1 MPRACHIYDPIQH
14 TYQKFHFG
22 CEPTDEDKQALANE
36 PRDRGGAP
44 DALISV
50 AQAAA
55 RLGVHPNTIRS
66 WAEAGRLTAYRI
78 NARGD
83 RRFRPADLE
92 RLLVEGGEPT
102 PAPTLGEERD
112 PRLALLGKLA
122 RAAASSS
129 NVSAVCRVA
138 VESLRADCGFET
150 AAIYLAQPET
160 LTLETHAGYRV
171 PPGQT
176 FELPEQAGGEDPS
189 SQVLADGRRAI
200 VPLRGA
206 TGVLGCLLVES
217 HDEMAVGQVPFLEI
231 VAATLGAAVRNAAML
246 KRARRE
252 LTRGRA
258 LRGVTQELTGQL
270 DLAVVLDDVV
280 TRTRSLFEADK
291 AGLWLI
297 DDTERPFSMAA
308 QRGLSEDFLAHVSEL
323 TWESNTIGVQA
334 LRDRRPLVNRNA
346 GTDESAGL
354 MRSVYA
360 REGIRTACLT
370 PLVVHEEPLGLLA
383 LYHVDDRPWPDEE
396 VALVQAFASQAAVAI
411 SNARLYRSVA
421 DQAVRMGSIQ
431 DLSARLNRLTDVRA
445 IAEAIVSEASI
456 LAEYNDIRVYTVDWE
471 TGWCEPVAFTKE
483 MLGEGGDYEKRLRV
497 PIGDGSFTGS
507 VAASGEPLL
516 INDALNDDRGK
527 TIEGT
532 DDIEESMLLV
542 PMVFEGR
549 SLGVIV
555 LSQLGFN
562 RFKPDDVQTMT
573 IFAGYA
579 AQAFANATGYERLT
593 AQSAELA
600 RQLDTQRRLLDI
612 NERLLSTL
620 DPTEILETIADGL
633 KSVVAYDNLVI
644 HQFDREAGLLKPILA
659 RDRHAAEVLRH
670 QIPLGKGLTSWA
682 VEHHEALLVN
692 DALGDPRGIQIPGT
706 PPDPEALIIVP
717 LIADGEVIGAMNIGR
732 IGHEEIYFSEADF
745 ELAKLFAGQAS
756 IALRNADEHHAVSLR
771 ADTDALSGL
780 GNHGAFQRDL
790 SELLGAAEAASEE
803 RDRRV
808 AMLMMDLDQFKS
820 FNDSHGHPAGD
831 ALIHAAATAI
841 YGAARSDDKVYRY
854 GGDEF
859 AIILPGSSGADAA
872 RVGERVRRAVAG
884 LTAGQ
889 RSPVTITIGVAAFP
903 EDARDR
909 NELVAAAD
917 AALYAGKQAGEDRVV
932 QASQVPSEMRGLRGT
947 LDQLARA
954 ALMRG
959 EEPASVERIVEH
971 AALLTHEPEARE
983 ATVLDAL
990 LSVARSLDAR
1000 NAANRGH
1007 SDRVSRLAGRVAE
1020 RLGCTPD
1027 ELHTIELGARLHG
1040 LEQRGLNEL
1049 EQIPSLRPV
1058 GAIIRGQQELSAGDG
1073 ARRPRRGRGPVGAH
1087 VIAAANAYDEM
1098 TAGAS
1103 RGRPG
1108 RAAALGSL
1116 RQGAAGA
1123 IRSDVLDALSAV
1135 VAERRDRGSRRRSDD
1150 VEAEER
1156 GAA

>member
-1 MPRACHIYDPIQH
+1 M
-14 TYQKFHFG
+14 
-22 CEPTDEDKQALANE
+22 ANE
-36 PRDRGGAP
+36 PRDRGAGH

-66 WAEAGRLTAYRI
+66 WSEAGRLKAYRI

-83 RRFRPADLE
+83 RRFRPSDLE
-92 RLLVEGGEPT
+92 RLLVEGGEPV
-102 PAPTLGEERD
+102 AVAALSDYRD
-112 PRLALLGKLA
+112 PRLAVLGKLA
-122 RAAASSS
+122 RTSASSS
-129 NVSAVCRVA
+129 NIGAVCRVA
-138 VESLRADCGFET
+138 VEALRADCGFDR
-150 AAIYLAQPET
+150 AAIYLESSGI
-160 LTLETHAGYRV
+160 LSLETHAGYRV
-171 PPGQT
+171 PPEPV
-176 FELPEQAGGEDPS
+176 FEYPGGPDGERLASGPLPWGNG
-189 SQVLADGRRAI
+189 VV

-206 TGVLGCLLVES
+206 TGPLGCLLAEG
-217 HDEMAVGQVPFLEI
+217 HQTMAATGQLPFLEI
-231 VAATLGAAVRNAAML
+231 VAHALGAAVRNAGLL
-246 KRARRE
+246 KRVRRE
-252 LTRGRA
+252 LTRARA

-270 DLAVVLDDVV
+270 DLAAVLDDVV
-280 TRTRSLFEADK
+280 ARTHGLFEADK

-297 DDTERPFSMAA
+297 DATDHPFSMAA
-308 QRGLSEDFLAHVSEL
+308 QRGLTEEFLTGVSDL
-323 TWESNTIGVQA
+323 TWQSDTIGVQA
-334 LRDRRPLVNRNA
+334 LRDRRPYVMRNA
-346 GTDESAGL
+346 GADEGTGL
-354 MRSVYA
+354 MRSAYA
-360 REGIRTACLT
+360 REGIRTVCLT
-370 PLVVHEEPLGLLA
+370 PLIVHEEPLGLLG
-383 LYHVDDRPWPDEE
+383 LYHLTDRSWPDEE
-396 VALVQAFASQAAVAI
+396 VALVEAFASQAAVAI

-445 IAEAIVSEASI
+445 IAEAIVAEASI
-456 LAEYNDIRVYTVDWE
+456 LADYNDIRVYTVDWE
-471 TGWCEPVAFTKE
+471 SGWCEPVAFTKD

-507 VAASGEPLL
+507 VAESGEALL
-516 INDALNDDRGK
+516 INDALNDDRGM

-532 DDIEESMLLV
+532 EDIDESMLLV

-579 AQAFANATGYERLT
+579 AQAFANATAYEQLT

-620 DPTEILETIADGL
+620 DPTEILDTIADGL

-644 HQFDREAGLLKPILA
+644 HQFDREAGLLHPLLA
-659 RDRHAAEVLRH
+659 RDRHAAEVLQH
-670 QIPLGKGLTSWA
+670 QIPIGRGLTSWA

-692 DALGDPRGIQIPGT
+692 DALSDPRGIQIPGT

-780 GNHGAFQRDL
+780 GNHGAFQRAL
-790 SELLGAAEAASEE
+790 SELLGAAEAARDE

-808 AMLMMDLDQFKS
+808 AMLMMDLDRFKD

-841 YGAARSDDKVYRY
+841 YGAARSDDRVYRY

-859 AIILPGSSGADAA
+859 AIILPGSSAADAA
-872 RVGERVRRAVAG
+872 RVGERVRRAVAS
-884 LTAGQ
+884 LTAGE
-889 RSPVTITIGVAAFP
+889 RTPVTITVGVAAFP
-903 EDARDR
+903 EDAGDR
-909 NELVAAAD
+909 SELVAAAD

-932 QASQVPSEMRGLRGT
+932 QASNVPNEMRGLRGT

-971 AALLTHEPEARE
+971 ATLLTKDADTRE
-983 ATVLDAL
+983 ATVRDAL

-1007 SDRVSRLAGRVAE
+1007 SDRVSRLAGRIAQ
-1020 RLGCTPD
+1020 RLGCSAD
-1027 ELHTIELGARLHG
+1027 DLHSIELGARLHG
-1040 LEQRGLNEL
+1040 LERAGLREL
-1049 EQIPSLRPV
+1049 EPIPSLRGV
-1058 GAIIRGQQELSAGDG
+1058 GAIIRGEQALSAGPG
-1073 ARRPRRGRGPVGAH
+1073 QPRSRRGRIPIGAH
-1087 VIAAANAYDEM
+1087 VIAAANAYDQM
-1098 TAGAS
+1098 TAGAR

-1108 RAAALGSL
+1108 RAAALAAL
-1116 RQGAAGA
+1116 RNGVAGP
-1123 IRSDVLDALSAV
+1123 IRSDVLDALGVV
-1135 VAERRDRGSRRRSDD
+1135 VADRRDPGSRRRSDD
-1150 VEAEER
+1150 VETEER

>member
-1 MPRACHIYDPIQH
+1 
-14 TYQKFHFG
+14 
-22 CEPTDEDKQALANE
+22 LANE
-36 PRDRGGAP
+36 SRDRGSGP

-92 RLLVEGGEPT
+92 RLLVEGGEPAT
-102 PAPTLGEERD
+102 VPALGDERD

-122 RAAASSS
+122 RTAATSS

-138 VESLRADCGFET
+138 VEALRADSGFDR
-150 AAIYLAQPET
+150 AAIYLMRSGN
-160 LTLETHAGYRV
+160 LSLETHAGYRV
-171 PPGQT
+171 PPEPM
-176 FELPEQAGGEDPS
+176 FDIPS
-189 SQVLADGRRAI
+189 EANGDDAWSRLTAEGNTAVI
-200 VPLRGA
+200 PLRGA
-206 TGVLGCLLVES
+206 TALLGCLLVEG
-217 HDEMAVGQVPFLEI
+217 HETTAAGQLPFLEI
-231 VAATLGAAVRNAAML
+231 VAHALGAAVRNAGLL

-252 LTRGRA
+252 LTRARA

-280 TRTRSLFEADK
+280 ARTRGLFEADK

-297 DDTERPFSMAA
+297 DATDRPFSVAA
-308 QRGLSEDFLAHVSEL
+308 QRGLSDEFLAGVNDL
-323 TWESNTIGVQA
+323 TWQSNTIGVQA
-334 LRDRRPLVNRNA
+334 LRERRAQVMRNA
-346 GTDESAGL
+346 GTDQGTGL

-360 REGIRTACLT
+360 REGIRTVCLT
-370 PLVVHEEPLGLLA
+370 PLVVHEEPLGLLG
-383 LYHVDDRPWPDEE
+383 LYHADDRPWPDEE

-445 IAEAIVSEASI
+445 IAEAIVAEASI

-471 TGWCEPVAFTKE
+471 SGWCEPVAFTKE

-507 VAASGEPLL
+507 VAQSGEALL

-532 DDIEESMLLV
+532 DDIDESMLLV

-579 AQAFANATGYERLT
+579 AQAFANATAYERLT

-633 KSVVAYDNLVI
+633 KSVVMYDNLVI
-644 HQFDREAGLLKPILA
+644 HQFDREAGLLRPLLA
-659 RDRHAAEVLRH
+659 RDLHAAEVLRH
-670 QIPLGKGLTSWA
+670 QIPLGRGLTSWA

-692 DALGDPRGIQIPGT
+692 DALSDPRGIQIPGT

-732 IGHEEIYFSEADF
+732 IGREEIYFSEADF

-771 ADTDALSGL
+771 ANTDALSGL

-790 SELLGAAEAASEE
+790 SEMLGAAEAASDE

-859 AIILPGSSGADAA
+859 AIILPGSSAADAA
-872 RVGERVRRAVAG
+872 RVGERVRRAVAS
-884 LTAGQ
+884 LTADE
-889 RSPVTITIGVAAFP
+889 RMPVTITVGVAAFP

-932 QASQVPSEMRGLRGT
+932 QASHVPNEMRGLRGT

-959 EEPASVERIVEH
+959 EEPSSVERIVEH
-971 AALLTHEPEARE
+971 ATLLTHDADTRE
-983 ATVLDAL
+983 ATVRDAL

-1007 SDRVSRLAGRVAE
+1007 SDRVSRLAARIAQ
-1020 RLGCTPD
+1020 RLGCSPD
-1027 ELHTIELGARLHG
+1027 DLHSIELGARLHG
-1040 LEQRGLNEL
+1040 LEQAGLSEL
-1049 EQIPSLRPV
+1049 EPIPSLRGV
-1058 GAIIRGQQELSAGDG
+1058 GAIIRGHQALTPRPGQ
-1073 ARRPRRGRGPVGAH
+1073 RRSRRGRIPVGAH

-1098 TAGAS
+1098 TAGAA

-1108 RAAALGSL
+1108 RAAALAAL
-1116 RQGAAGA
+1116 RDGVAGP
-1123 IRSDVLDALSAV
+1123 ISSNVLDALSAV
-1135 VAERRDRGSRRRSDD
+1135 VAERRDPGRRRRSDD
-1150 VEAEER
+1150 LVEER

>member
-1 MPRACHIYDPIQH
+1 V
-14 TYQKFHFG
+14 
-22 CEPTDEDKQALANE
+22 ANE
-36 PRDRGGAP
+36 QRDRGSP

-92 RLLVEGGEPT
+92 RLLVEGGEPAT
-102 PAPTLGEERD
+102 VPALGDERD
-112 PRLALLGKLA
+112 ARLALLGKIA
-122 RAAASSS
+122 RAAGSSS
-129 NVSAVCRVA
+129 NVSAVSRVA
-138 VESLRADCGFET
+138 VEALRADCGFDR
-150 AAIYLAQPET
+150 AAIYLARSGI

-171 PPGQT
+171 PPEPVLDNPSETGG
-176 FELPEQAGGEDPS
+176 EQAWAATIAEGNAVVIP
-189 SQVLADGRRAI
+189 V
-200 VPLRGA
+200 RGA
-206 TGVLGCLLVES
+206 TGLLGCLLVEG
-217 HDEMAVGQVPFLEI
+217 HDQMTPAGHLPFLEI
-231 VAATLGAAVRNAAML
+231 VAHTLGGAVRNAGLL

-252 LTRGRA
+252 LTRARA

-280 TRTRSLFEADK
+280 ARTRGLFEADK

-297 DDTERPFSMAA
+297 DTSERPFSMAA
-308 QRGLSEDFLAHVSEL
+308 QRGLSDEFLAGVSEL

-334 LRDRRPLVNRNA
+334 LRDRRPYVMRDA
-346 GTDESAGL
+346 GTDQGTGM

-360 REGIRTACLT
+360 REGIRTVCLT
-370 PLVVHEEPLGLLA
+370 PLVVHEEPLGLLG
-383 LYHVDDRPWPDEE
+383 LYHADDRPWPDEE

-445 IAEAIVSEASI
+445 IAEAIVAEATI
-456 LAEYNDIRVYTVDWE
+456 LADYNDIRVYTVDWE
-471 TGWCEPVAFTKE
+471 SGWCEPVAFTKE

-497 PIGDGSFTGS
+497 PIGEGSFTGS
-507 VAASGEPLL
+507 VAESGEPLL

-542 PMVFEGR
+542 PMMFEGR

-562 RFKPDDVQTMT
+562 RFKAGDVQTMT

-579 AQAFANATGYERLT
+579 AQAFANATAYERLT

-682 VEHHEALLVN
+682 VEHHEAVLVN
-692 DALGDPRGIQIPGT
+692 DALSDPRGIQIPGT

-732 IGHEEIYFSEADF
+732 IGREEIYFSEADF

-790 SELLGAAEAASEE
+790 SELLGAAEAASDD

-859 AIILPGSSGADAA
+859 AIILPGASGADAA
-872 RVGERVRRAVAG
+872 RVGERVRRAVAA
-884 LTAGQ
+884 LTASE
-889 RSPVTITIGVAAFP
+889 RAPVTITVGVAAFP
-903 EDARDR
+903 EDAHDR

-917 AALYAGKQAGEDRVV
+917 AALYAGKQAGEDRVM
-932 QASQVPSEMRGLRGT
+932 QASQVPNEMRGLRGT

-971 AALLTHEPEARE
+971 ATLLTQDADTRE
-983 ATVLDAL
+983 ATVRDAL

-1007 SDRVSRLAGRVAE
+1007 SDRVSRLAGRIAE

-1027 ELHTIELGARLHG
+1027 DLHSIELGARLHG
-1040 LEQRGLNEL
+1040 LEQAGLSEL
-1049 EQIPSLRPV
+1049 EPIPSLRGV
-1058 GAIIRGQQELSAGDG
+1058 GAIIRGHQALSRPGQ
-1073 ARRPRRGRGPVGAH
+1073 RRSRRGRIPVGAH

-1098 TAGAS
+1098 TAGAA

-1108 RAAALGSL
+1108 RAAALAAL
-1116 RQGAAGA
+1116 REGAAGP
-1123 IRSDVLDALSAV
+1123 ISPEVLDALSAV
-1135 VAERRDRGSRRRSDD
+1135 VKERRDPGRRRRSDD
-1150 VEAEER
+1150 VEVREL

>member
-1 MPRACHIYDPIQH
+1 MHH
-14 TYQKFHFG
+14 TYQNFHFG
-22 CEPTDEDKQALANE
+22 CAPDKRGPTLANE
-36 PRDRGGAP
+36 PRDRGAGH

-92 RLLVEGGEPT
+92 RLLVEGGEP
-102 PAPTLGEERD
+102 PAAPALSDERD
-112 PRLALLGKLA
+112 PRLAVLGKLA

-138 VESLRADCGFET
+138 VEALRADCGFDR
-150 AAIYLAQPET
+150 AAIYLESSGI
-160 LTLETHAGYRV
+160 LSLETHAGYRV
-171 PPGQT
+171 PPEPV
-176 FELPEQAGGEDPS
+176 FEPPGGADGEQPASGPLPEGNG
-189 SQVLADGRRAI
+189 LL

-206 TGVLGCLLVES
+206 TGPLGCLLVEA
-217 HDEMAVGQVPFLEI
+217 HETMAASGQLPFLEI
-231 VAATLGAAVRNAAML
+231 VAHALAAAVRNAGLL
-246 KRARRE
+246 KRVRRE
-252 LTRGRA
+252 LTRARA

-280 TRTRSLFEADK
+280 ARTRGLFEADK

-297 DDTERPFSMAA
+297 DATDRPFSMAA
-308 QRGLSEDFLAHVSEL
+308 QRGLTEEFLSGVSDL
-323 TWESNTIGVQA
+323 TWESKTIGVQA
-334 LRDRRPLVNRNA
+334 LRDRQPRVMRDA
-346 GTDESAGL
+346 GTDESTGV
-354 MRSVYA
+354 MRSAYA
-360 REGIRTACLT
+360 GIRTVCLT
-370 PLVVHEEPLGLLA
+370 PLIVHEEPLGLLG
-383 LYHVDDRPWPDEE
+383 LYHLTDRSWPDEE

-445 IAEAIVSEASI
+445 IAEAIVAEASI
-456 LAEYNDIRVYTVDWE
+456 LADYNDIRVYTVDWE
-471 TGWCEPVAFTKE
+471 SGWCEPVAFTKD

-497 PIGDGSFTGS
+497 PIGEGSFTGS
-507 VAASGEPLL
+507 VAESGEPLL
-516 INDALNDDRGK
+516 INDALHDDRGK

-532 DDIEESMLLV
+532 EEIEESMLLV

-562 RFKPDDVQTMT
+562 RFKPDDVQTMA

-579 AQAFANATGYERLT
+579 AQAFANATAYEQLT

-644 HQFDREAGLLKPILA
+644 HQFDREAGLLHPLLA
-659 RDRHAAEVLRH
+659 RDLHAAEVMRH
-670 QIPLGKGLTSWA
+670 QIPIGRGLTSWA

-780 GNHGAFQRDL
+780 ANHGAFQRDL
-790 SELLGAAEAASEE
+790 SELLGAAEAASDE

-808 AMLMMDLDQFKS
+808 AMLMMDLDRFKD

-841 YGAARSDDKVYRY
+841 YGAARSDDRVYRY

-859 AIILPGSSGADAA
+859 AIILPGSSAADAA
-872 RVGERVRRAVAG
+872 RVGERVRHAVAS
-884 LTAGQ
+884 LTAGE
-889 RSPVTITIGVAAFP
+889 RAPVTITVGVAAFP
-903 EDARDR
+903 EDAGDR
-909 NELVAAAD
+909 SELVAAAD

-932 QASQVPSEMRGLRGT
+932 QASDVPNEMRGLRGT

-971 AALLTHEPEARE
+971 ATLLTKDADTRE
-983 ATVLDAL
+983 ATVRDAL

-1007 SDRVSRLAGRVAE
+1007 ADRVSRLAGRIAE
-1020 RLGCTPD
+1020 QLGCSAD
-1027 ELHTIELGARLHG
+1027 DLHSIELGARLQG
-1040 LEQRGLNEL
+1040 LEQAGLREL
-1049 EQIPSLRPV
+1049 EPIPSLRGV
-1058 GAIIRGQQELSAGDG
+1058 GAIIRGEEALSAGPG
-1073 ARRPRRGRGPVGAH
+1073 EPRSRRARIPIGAH
-1087 VIAAANAYDEM
+1087 VIAAANAYDQM
-1098 TAGAS
+1098 TAGAG
-1103 RGRPG
+1103 RRPG
-1108 RAAALGSL
+1108 RAAALAAL
-1116 RQGAAGA
+1116 RDGVAGP
-1123 IRSDVLDALSAV
+1123 IRSDVLDALGAV
-1135 VAERRDRGSRRRSDD
+1135 VADRRDPGSRRRSDD
-1150 VEAEER
+1150 LVAEER

>member
-1 MPRACHIYDPIQH
+1 V
-14 TYQKFHFG
+14 
-22 CEPTDEDKQALANE
+22 ANE
-36 PRDRGGAP
+36 QRDRGSP

-92 RLLVEGGEPT
+92 RLLVEGGEPAT
-102 PAPTLGEERD
+102 VPAHGDERD
-112 PRLALLGKLA
+112 ARLALLGKIA
-122 RAAASSS
+122 RAAGSSS
-129 NVSAVCRVA
+129 NVSAVSRVA
-138 VESLRADCGFET
+138 VEALRADCGFDR
-150 AAIYLAQPET
+150 AAIYLARSGI

-171 PPGQT
+171 PPDPVLDNPNEPGG
-176 FELPEQAGGEDPS
+176 EQAWAATVAEGNAAVIP
-189 SQVLADGRRAI
+189 V
-200 VPLRGA
+200 RGA
-206 TGVLGCLLVES
+206 TGLLGCLLVEG
-217 HDEMAVGQVPFLEI
+217 HDQMTPAGHLPFLEI
-231 VAATLGAAVRNAAML
+231 VAHTLGGAVRNAGL
-246 KRARRE
+246 LVRARRE
-252 LTRGRA
+252 LTRARA

-280 TRTRSLFEADK
+280 ARTRGLFEADK

-297 DDTERPFSMAA
+297 DTSERPFSMAA
-308 QRGLSEDFLAHVSEL
+308 QRGLSDEFLAGVSEL

-334 LRDRRPLVNRNA
+334 LRDRRPYVMRDA
-346 GTDESAGL
+346 GTYQGTGM

-360 REGIRTACLT
+360 REGIRTVCLT
-370 PLVVHEEPLGLLA
+370 PLVVHEEPLGLLG
-383 LYHVDDRPWPDEE
+383 LYHADDRPWPDEE

-445 IAEAIVSEASI
+445 IAEAIVAEATI
-456 LAEYNDIRVYTVDWE
+456 LADYNDIRVYTVDWE
-471 TGWCEPVAFTKE
+471 SGWCEPVAFTKE

-497 PIGDGSFTGS
+497 PIGEGSFTGS
-507 VAASGEPLL
+507 VAESGEPLL

-542 PMVFEGR
+542 PMMFEGR

-562 RFKPDDVQTMT
+562 RFKAGDVQTMT

-579 AQAFANATGYERLT
+579 AQAFANATAYERLT

-620 DPTEILETIADGL
+620 DPSEILETIADGL

-682 VEHHEALLVN
+682 VEHHEAVLVN
-692 DALGDPRGIQIPGT
+692 DALSDPRGIQIPGT

-732 IGHEEIYFSEADF
+732 IGREEIYFSDADF

-790 SELLGAAEAASEE
+790 SELLGAAEAASDD

-859 AIILPGSSGADAA
+859 AIILPGASGADAA
-872 RVGERVRRAVAG
+872 RVGERVRRAVAA
-884 LTAGQ
+884 LTASE
-889 RSPVTITIGVAAFP
+889 RAPVTITVGVAAFP
-903 EDARDR
+903 EDAHDR

-917 AALYAGKQAGEDRVV
+917 AALYAGKQAGEDRVM
-932 QASQVPSEMRGLRGT
+932 QASQVPNEMRGLRGT

-971 AALLTHEPEARE
+971 ATLLTQDADTRE
-983 ATVLDAL
+983 ATVRDAL

-1007 SDRVSRLAGRVAE
+1007 SDRVSRLAGRIAE

-1027 ELHTIELGARLHG
+1027 DLHSIELGARLHG
-1040 LEQRGLNEL
+1040 LEQAGLSEL
-1049 EQIPSLRPV
+1049 EPIPSLRGV
-1058 GAIIRGQQELSAGDG
+1058 GAIIRGHQALSRPGQ
-1073 ARRPRRGRGPVGAH
+1073 RRSRRGRIPVGAH

-1098 TAGAS
+1098 TAGAA

-1108 RAAALGSL
+1108 RAAALAAL
-1116 RQGAAGA
+1116 RG
-1123 IRSDVLDALSAV
+1123 V
-1135 VAERRDRGSRRRSDD
+1135 VKERRDPGRRRRSDD
-1150 VEAEER
+1150 VEVRELGDA
-1156 GAA
+1156 

>member
-1 MPRACHIYDPIQH
+1 M
-14 TYQKFHFG
+14 
-22 CEPTDEDKQALANE
+22 ANE
-36 PRDRGGAP
+36 PRNRGAGHE
-44 DALISV
+44 ALISV

-92 RLLVEGGEPT
+92 RLLVEGGEPMT
-102 PAPTLGEERD
+102 IPALGDERD
-112 PRLALLGKLA
+112 PRLAVLGKLA
-122 RAAASSS
+122 RTAASSS

-138 VESLRADCGFET
+138 VEALRADCGFDR
-150 AAIYLAQPET
+150 AAIYLESSGIS
-160 LTLETHAGYRV
+160 TLETHAGYRT
-171 PPGQT
+171 PP
-176 FELPEQAGGEDPS
+176 DP
-189 SQVLADGRRAI
+189 VFDYAHGADGKELVSGPLPGGNGVV
-200 VPLRGA
+200 VPIRGA
-206 TGVLGCLLVES
+206 TGPLGYLLVEG
-217 HDEMAVGQVPFLEI
+217 DETMVASGQLPFLEI
-231 VAATLGAAVRNAAML
+231 VAHALGAAVRNAGLL
-246 KRARRE
+246 KRVRRE
-252 LTRGRA
+252 LTRARA

-280 TRTRSLFEADK
+280 ARTRGLFEADK

-297 DDTERPFSMAA
+297 DATEHPFSVAA
-308 QRGLSEDFLAHVSEL
+308 ERGLSEEFLAEVGAL
-323 TWESNTIGVQA
+323 TLESNTIGVRA
-334 LRDRRPLVNRNA
+334 LRDRRPYVMRNA
-346 GTDESAGL
+346 ATDQGTGL

-360 REGIRTACLT
+360 REGIRTVCLT
-370 PLVVHEEPLGLLA
+370 PLVVHEEPLGLLG
-383 LYHVDDRPWPDEE
+383 LYHADDRPWPDEE

-445 IAEAIVSEASI
+445 IAEAIVAEASI
-456 LAEYNDIRVYTVDWE
+456 LADYNDIRVYTVDWE
-471 TGWCEPVAFTKE
+471 SGWCEPVAFTKD

-497 PIGDGSFTGS
+497 PIGEGSFTGM
-507 VAASGEPLL
+507 VAESGEPLL

-532 DDIEESMLLV
+532 EEIEESMLLV

-562 RFKPDDVQTMT
+562 RFKPDDVQTMD

-579 AQAFANATGYERLT
+579 AQAFANATAYEQLT

-633 KSVVAYDNLVI
+633 KSVVTYDNLVI
-644 HQFDREAGLLKPILA
+644 HQFDREAGLLHPLLA

-670 QIPLGKGLTSWA
+670 QIPIGRGLTSWA
-682 VEHHEALLVN
+682 VEHHEALLIN

-732 IGHEEIYFSEADF
+732 IGHEEIYFSDADF

-780 GNHGAFQRDL
+780 ANHGAFQRDL
-790 SELLGAAEAASEE
+790 SELLGAAEAATDE

-808 AMLMMDLDQFKS
+808 AMLMMDLDRFKD
-820 FNDSHGHPAGD
+820 FNDAHGHPAGD

-841 YGAARSDDKVYRY
+841 YGAARSDDRVYRY

-859 AIILPGSSGADAA
+859 AIILPGSSAVDAA
-872 RVGERVRRAVAG
+872 RVGERVRRAVAS

-889 RSPVTITIGVAAFP
+889 RTPVTITVGVAAFP
-903 EDARDR
+903 EDAGDR
-909 NELVAAAD
+909 GELVAAAD

-932 QASQVPSEMRGLRGT
+932 QASDVPNEMRGLRGT

-971 AALLTHEPEARE
+971 AALLTKDADTRE
-983 ATVLDAL
+983 ATVRDAL

-1020 RLGCTPD
+1020 RLGCSPD
-1027 ELHTIELGARLHG
+1027 ELHSIELGARLHG
-1040 LEQRGLNEL
+1040 LEQAGLTEL
-1049 EQIPSLRPV
+1049 EPIPSLRGV
-1058 GAIIRGQQELSAGDG
+1058 GAIIRGEQALSAGPG
-1073 ARRPRRGRGPVGAH
+1073 QPRSRRGRIPIGSH
-1087 VIAAANAYDEM
+1087 VIAAANAYDQM
-1098 TAGAS
+1098 TAGAR

-1108 RAAALGSL
+1108 RAAALAAL
-1116 RQGAAGA
+1116 RSGVAGP
-1123 IRSDVLDALSAV
+1123 IRSNVLDALGAV
-1135 VAERRDRGSRRRSDD
+1135 VADRRDPGSRRRSDD
-1150 VEAEER
+1150 LETEEL

>member
-1 MPRACHIYDPIQH
+1 M
-14 TYQKFHFG
+14 
-22 CEPTDEDKQALANE
+22 ANE
-36 PRDRGGAP
+36 PRDRVAGP
-44 DALISV
+44 NALISV

-55 RLGVHPNTIRS
+55 RLGVHPNTIRT
-66 WAEAGRLTAYRI
+66 WAEAGRLPAFRI

-83 RRFRPADLE
+83 RRFRPGDLE
-92 RLLVEGGEPT
+92 ALLVEGAEAP
-102 PAPTLGEERD
+102 PAPALGGERD
-112 PRLALLGKLA
+112 PRLAVLAKLA
-122 RAAASSS
+122 HGAASSS
-129 NVSAVCRVA
+129 GIGAVCRVT
-138 VESLRADCGFET
+138 VEALRAECGFDT
-150 AAIYLAQPET
+150 AAIYLVRSGV
-160 LTLETHAGYRV
+160 LTLETHAGYRI
-171 PPGQT
+171 PPEPALDEPSETATG
-176 FELPEQAGGEDPS
+176 ELWSRPVARGDTA
-189 SQVLADGRRAI
+189 V
-200 VPLRGA
+200 VPLRST
-206 TGVLGCLLVES
+206 TGLLGCLLVAG
-217 HDEMAVGQVPFLEI
+217 HDGMAAAGQLPFLEI
-231 VAATLGAAVRNAAML
+231 VAESLAAAVRNAALL

-252 LTRGRA
+252 VTRGRA

-270 DLAVVLDDVV
+270 DLAVVLDDIVA
-280 TRTRSLFEADK
+280 RTRGLFEADK

-297 DDTERPFSMAA
+297 DPGYRPFSMAA
-308 QRGLSEDFLAHVSEL
+308 HRGLSDEFLAGVSDL
-323 TWESNTIGVQA
+323 TWQSDTIGVQA
-334 LRDRRPLVNRNA
+334 LRDRRPYLNRNA
-346 GTDESAGL
+346 GTDAAAGL
-354 MRSVYA
+354 MGSVYA
-360 REGIRTACLT
+360 REGIQTVCLV
-370 PLVVHEEPLGLLA
+370 PLIVHEEPLGLLG
-383 LYHVDDRPWPDEE
+383 LYHQTDRAWPDEE

-445 IAEAIVSEASI
+445 IAEAIVAEASI
-456 LAEYNDIRVYTVDWE
+456 LAEYNDIRVYTVDWD

-497 PIGDGSFTGS
+497 PIGEGSFTGA
-507 VAASGEPLL
+507 VAESGEPML
-516 INDALNDDRGK
+516 INDALNDDRGM

-532 DDIEESMLLV
+532 DDIDESMLLV

-549 SLGVIV
+549 ALGVIV

-579 AQAFANATGYERLT
+579 AQAFANATAYERLT

-644 HQFDREAGLLKPILA
+644 HQFDREAGLLHPLLA
-659 RDRHAAEVLRH
+659 RDRHAEEVLRH
-670 QIPLGKGLTSWA
+670 QIPIGRGLTSWA
-682 VEHHEALLVN
+682 VEHHEALLIN
-692 DALGDPRGIQIPGT
+692 DALSDPRGIQIPGT

-717 LIADGEVIGAMNIGR
+717 LIADGDVIGAMNIGR

-771 ADTDALSGL
+771 ANTDALSGL
-780 GNHGAFQRDL
+780 ANHGAFQRDL
-790 SELLGAAEAASEE
+790 SEFLGVAEEATGASE
-803 RDRRV
+803 RRV
-808 AMLMMDLDQFKS
+808 AMLMMDLDQFKN
-820 FNDSHGHPAGD
+820 FNDTHGHPAGD
-831 ALIHAAATAI
+831 ALIHATATAI
-841 YGAARSDDKVYRY
+841 YGAARSDDRVYRY

-859 AIILPGSSGADAA
+859 AIILPGATAADAA
-872 RVGERVRRAVAG
+872 RVGERVRRAVAA
-884 LTAGQ
+884 LTAGDEAA
-889 RSPVTITIGVAAFP
+889 VTITVGVAAFP
-903 EDARDR
+903 EDASDR
-909 NELVAAAD
+909 GELVAAAD

-932 QASQVPSEMRGLRGT
+932 QAGQVPDEMRGLRGT

-971 AALLTHEPEARE
+971 ATFLTKGPDSRE
-983 ATVLDAL
+983 ATVRDAL

-1007 SDRVSRLAGRVAE
+1007 SDRVSRLAGRIAE
-1020 RLGCTPD
+1020 RMGCTPD
-1027 ELHTIELGARLHG
+1027 ELHSIELGARLHG
-1040 LEQRGLNEL
+1040 LEAEGLSEL
-1049 EQIPSLRPV
+1049 EPITSLRGV
-1058 GAIIRGQQELSAGDG
+1058 AAIIRGHQSLAPRPGLPPG
-1073 ARRPRRGRGPVGAH
+1073 RRTAAPIGAH

-1098 TAGAS
+1098 TAGTR

-1108 RAAALGSL
+1108 RAAALAEL
-1116 RQGAAGA
+1116 RKGTAGP
-1123 IRSDVLDALSAV
+1123 IRTDVLHALGAV
-1135 VAERRDRGSRRRSDD
+1135 VGERRDPGRRRRSDD
-1150 VEAEER
+1150 VVVEER